1 MVPFAA
7 ALDRRTWLTWSP
19 QVTLPA
25 IAAISAALVL
35 SGYFARTGTDPLRSS
50 VSEGAAAFPPRSSRA
65 KRAGWSKCSSRAA
78 GPRAL
83 LARDSTS
90 PHRLVALA
98 VLSRMS

>member
-35 SGYFARTGTDPLRSS
+35 WGYFARTGTDPLPFVRS
-50 VSEGAAAFPPRSSRA
+50 
-65 KRAGWSKCSSRAA
+65 
-78 GPRAL
+78 
-83 LARDSTS
+83 
-90 PHRLVALA
+90 
-98 VLSRMS
+98 